1 MTDKQPLVVI
11 TDLDGTLLDHD
22 TYQYDAAIPALQEL
36 TSRHIPL
43 ILNSSKT
50 AAEMKLLRDRLGNQH
65 PFVVENGAGI
75 YLPKGDDYKKVSF
88 GMDRQAILSVI
99 HQLRSK
105 GQASFTGFADFT
117 IDDIMQKTGLDRE
130 QARLASERDF
140 TEPVL
145 WKGEPEKLEIFKQA
159 LAEHGMTAVQGGRFI
174 SISGKVDKGQA
185 LRWLRDYYQE
195 QYQQMPVIV
204 ALGDSDNDRPMLEN
218 ADYAIV
224 VRSPVHEP
232 PLVNN
237 KNVRVTESVGPRGWN
252 DSLLSLLHEIT

>member
-145 WKGEPEKLEIFKQA
+145 WKG
-159 LAEHGMTAVQGGRFI
+159 
-174 SISGKVDKGQA
+174 
-185 LRWLRDYYQE
+185 
-195 QYQQMPVIV
+195 
-204 ALGDSDNDRPMLEN
+204 
-218 ADYAIV
+218 
-224 VRSPVHEP
+224 
-232 PLVNN
+232 
-237 KNVRVTESVGPRGWN
+237 
-252 DSLLSLLHEIT
+252 